1 MPDMDGAPLVRALGG
16 VVIWYAALTTALN
29 RTAPGA
35 EPIVFRIAISE
46 TVAGELNGNDAS
58 AAMRAWADEVRRQT
72 GVSIE
77 PELCTAAQLQQRIR
91 SRQAD
96 AFSLNIL
103 EFVAIAGFADRE
115 LVVEQNDLPDGQD
128 YLLLVH
134 QSSGIQ
140 NLADLRGRSLLL
152 YRNRKMCL
160 DRVWLETLLA
170 SAHLG
175 PSETFLGRVENNTKL
190 SRVVLPV
197 FFRQA
202 DACLVTRGGY
212 NTMCDLNPQLSK
224 QLRPLAVSPK
234 LLTTFLAYLKGGP
247 LQTKGRFLSAVTDLY
262 KTAGGQQALTLF
274 GGARLVPADV
284 SVLRNSLDMMR
295 AYERLK
301 GKLPAAGQ

>member
-1 MPDMDGAPLVRALGG
+1 
-16 VVIWYAALTTALN
+16 
-29 RTAPGA
+29 
-35 EPIVFRIAISE
+35 
-46 TVAGELNGNDAS
+46 
-58 AAMRAWADEVRRQT
+58 MRAWADEVRRQT
-72 GVSIE
+72 GVRIE
-77 PELCTAAQLQQRIR
+77 PELCTAAQLRQRIR

-140 NLADLRGRSLLL
+140 NLADLRGRSLVL

-247 LQTKGRFLSAVTDLY
+247 LETKGRFLSAVTDLY

-301 GKLPAAGQ
+301 GKLPAAAQ

>member
-1 MPDMDGAPLVRALGG
+1 MDGAPLVRALAG